1 MNQDHIKLVW
11 LREYLEKIEF
21 LQQYHWEA
29 YVDEDLSESC
39 IVPNSLH
46 SLDLSYDLLVH
57 INEYTRPISE
67 LRRILLNFLNA
78 ANPTP
83 HQQIQIHYQHVD
95 ADRHNVLV
103 IMAVDEVQEDVTCEE
118 SEAEGWVLINGERQP
133 VKLDRHKPDELVE
146 LLAIICMGM

>member
-39 IVPNSLH
+39 IVPNTLY
-46 SLDLSYDLLVH
+46 SLDLSYDLLLH

-83 HQQIQIHYQHVD
+83 HQHIQIHYQHVD

-103 IMAVDEVQEDVTCEE
+103 IMTVEETQEDIVCDEA
-118 SEAEGWVLINGERQP
+118 EAEGWVLVNDQRQA
-133 VKLDRHKPDELVE
+133 VKLDRHKPDALVD
-146 LLAIICMGM
+146 LLAIVCVGV